1 MGNGKSLMPKV
12 TVLMSNHNGGAFLAP
27 TVRSILNQTYR
38 DFEFLIL
45 DDGST
50 DDSRDQLRR
59 FAAEDPRVRLVEQ
72 DNVGLTPTLNRGL
85 HLATGELVARM
96 DSDDLAAPDRL
107 AKQVAFMDAHPD
119 VVLLGGAYDLID
131 EAGRRLH
138 VMRPPT
144 DDAAL
149 QEHCLSGRTPI
160 CHPLAMFRREAAL
173 GVGGY
178 DESYKVAQDLDLWLR
193 LGEMGKLACLPD
205 VLLGYRMH
213 AGSVSERKQ
222 QLQIDTMRRACESAY
237 ARRGVTREF
246 QGGGGWRAQDAV
258 SSKLAQTL
266 QYGWWA
272 WHLGEA
278 RTAMVYGWRAIKTK
292 PAAADGWKLLACG
305 ALRRPVA
312 ASS

>member
-1 MGNGKSLMPKV
+1 MPRV

-27 TVRSILNQTYR
+27 TVRSILGQTYR

-50 DDSRDQLRR
+50 DDSRDQLRK
-59 FAAEDPRVRLVEQ
+59 FAAEDARIRLIEQ
-72 DNVGLTPTLNRGL
+72 ENIGLTPTLNRGL
-85 HLATGELVARM
+85 KLAAGDLIARM
-96 DSDDLAAPDRL
+96 DSDDLATPDRL

-119 VVLLGGAYDLID
+119 VVLLGGAYALID

-149 QEHCLSGRTPI
+149 QEDCLSGRTPI

-173 GVGGY
+173 RVGGY
-178 DESYKVAQDLDLWLR
+178 DESFKVAQDLDLWLR
-193 LGEMGKLACLPD
+193 LGEVGKLACLPD
-205 VLLGYRMH
+205 VILSYRMH

-246 QGGGGWRAQDAV
+246 LGGGGWRAQDAKA
-258 SSKLAQTL
+258 SKLAQTL

-292 PAAADGWKLLACG
+292 PIAAEGWKLLACG
-305 ALRRPVA
+305 ALKRPGGVPL
-312 ASS
+312 